1 MSFPDRNNPYDF
13 DGFVE
18 WRNGIDYYADDPFI
32 QQVVATY
39 CKSEAAA
46 VDEAA
51 RSISPRVSKQWRD
64 VADRIGEER
73 KRPWIEHYDAHNNRI
88 DRVVRPH
95 ETEVMEGEVFGEAL
109 FAERTTAWEKLA
121 KMYLIYQNGEACIS
135 CPVTCTEGL
144 VKLLEQFAD
153 TPETLAILNH
163 LKEGID
169 GEFAIGA
176 QFLSEVQG
184 GSDVPAN
191 LAEAAQDPEGNWRIY
206 GTKFFCSVAHADYSV
221 VTAKPVGSED
231 VANFVVPSW
240 LPGDKPRQRRNGFTI
255 DRIKRKMGTS
265 ELPTCELTFD
275 GALAYPIGP
284 FERGLAN
291 IVAIVLTYSRLT
303 VGLSS
308 AATMTRAAREARGYA
323 VYRTAFGQPIAEF
336 PMVANQLA
344 AMDLAAR
351 RSTAG
356 AFKLYQQFLEL
367 EGTLNQ
373 KLESG
378 DLRERQRR
386 FETRELIMLQKA
398 QAAYD
403 ATDVLREAISIYGG
417 HGAMED
423 FSALPRLFRDSAIN
437 ELWEGPRNVLLTQVH
452 RDCQRV
458 AKWYPPTEFVG
469 NLLAGLN
476 PLRITTIAT
485 EFASLVA
492 HPSLLTMDDP
502 TRDACIRWDRCCA
515 DLVHAYQDLAVLE
528 VQKS

>member
-13 DGFVE
+13 EAFLE
-18 WRNGIDYYADDPFI
+18 WRNGVDYYRDDPFI
-32 QQVVATY
+32 QKVVATY
-39 CKSEAAA
+39 CGGKAAA
-46 VDEAA
+46 VDRAA
-51 RSISPRVSKQWRD
+51 RTMSARASQRWRD
-64 VADRIGEER
+64 ISDRIGEER
-73 KRPWIEHYDAHNNRI
+73 KRPWVEHYDAHNNRI

-95 ETEVMEGEVFGEAL
+95 EAEVMEREVFGEAL
-109 FAERTTAWEKLA
+109 FAERTSAWEKLT

-163 LKEGID
+163 LKEGVD

-191 LAEAAQDPEGNWRIY
+191 LAEAVQDADGNWRIY

-231 VANFVVPSW
+231 IANFVVPSW
-240 LPGDKPRQRRNGFTI
+240 LPGDKAKQRRNGFTI

-265 ELPTCELTFD
+265 ELPTCELTFN

-284 FERGLAN
+284 FDRGLAN

-303 VGLSS
+303 VGLYS

-323 VYRTAFGQPIAEF
+323 EFRTAFEQRIADF
-336 PMVANQLA
+336 PMAANQLE

-351 RSTAG
+351 RATAG

-373 KLESG
+373 KLELG
-378 DLRERQRR
+378 DLADRQRR

-403 ATDVLREAISIYGG
+403 ATSVLREAISIYGG

-423 FSALPRLFRDSAIN
+423 FSPLPRLFRDAAIN

-458 AKWYPPTEFVG
+458 AKWYPPTEFVAH
-469 NLLAGLN
+469 LLRGLDEG
-476 PLRITTIAT
+476 RIDTIAT
-485 EFASLVA
+485 EFASLIASQPA
-492 HPSLLTMDDP
+492 HHGCRHP
-502 TRDACIRWDRCCA
+502 
-515 DLVHAYQDLAVLE
+515 
-528 VQKS
+528 